1 MDKRRPLQM
10 QAWTPHRWKKKR
22 KRPYKWPHKYNLDST
37 GFQAPKAINQ
47 GAQLSRTGF
56 RKFEMHLLHYKPFLL
71 WRGDCHITIH
81 ICPAARALPCLG
93 RALHIIQMPV
103 VLYISIGH
111 IYTLIG
117 RVDQFSLHPSTTHP
131 TALGWFEPHRAPGAA
146 LVQENMNRPLKW
158 LEFFVLRWFKLS
170 WWNSSYDYSEFILA
184 FQK

>member
-1 MDKRRPLQM
+1 MRHHLM
-10 QAWTPHRWKKKR
+10 F
-22 KRPYKWPHKYNLDST
+22 SEES
-37 GFQAPKAINQ
+37 
-47 GAQLSRTGF
+47 AQLLSLKTDLGLVHVL
-56 RKFEMHLLHYKPFLL
+56 HLWYWFQLG
-71 WRGDCHITIH
+71 WD

-93 RALHIIQMPV
+93 RALHVIQMLV

-117 RVDQFSLHPSTTHP
+117 CVDQFSLHPSTTHP
-131 TALGWFEPHRAPGAA
+131 TALGWFEPHRAPRAA

-170 WWNSSYDYSEFILA
+170 WWNSSYDYSEFILT